1 MSICTFAELRVLR
14 LGAHGHHGRGQ
25 GDGVGRRAVP
35 AAAPHV
41 GPPRA
46 HAGTAAA
53 PARRLQRQ
61 RSHAGTT
68 TYTMRR
74 ERLIY
79 HLLSAV

>member
-1 MSICTFAELRVLR
+1 MLR

-53 PARRLQRQ
+53 PARRLQRPG
-61 RSHAGTT
+61 RRHAGPT

-79 HLLSAV
+79 HLLSAVYDLYRSVN